1 MARKRGWGTE
11 SIGGVHLHHEV
22 VGIVLMLAAGLA
34 AVMPTGPT
42 QSCVTLARSI
52 FGVGAA
58 LVLDEFALVFYLR
71 DVYWSREG
79 RDSVD
84 AAILAVTLLFVALV
98 LTEPFGLAD
107 PVAGHRS
114 RCVVFLIYASNV
126 TFTAITFLKAKP
138 FAGIA
143 AVARAEARVRDGLR
157 AASGATSF
165 ALSAGDLSLFRP
177 TRTTARA
184 AGGRAG
190 RGARGPVAAL

>member
-1 MARKRGWGTE
+1 M
-11 SIGGVHLHHEV
+11 
-22 VGIVLMLAAGLA
+22 
-34 AVMPTGPT
+34 
-42 QSCVTLARSI
+42 
-52 FGVGAA
+52 
-58 LVLDEFALVFYLR
+58 LDEFALVFYLR
-71 DVYWSREG
+71 DVYWSKEG

-98 LTEPFGLAD
+98 LTERFGLAD

-114 RCVVFLIYASNV
+114 RCVVFLLYASSV

-143 AVARAEARVRDGLR
+143 AVALPVFGWFGAGRLAKPGPPWARWFYGPERSPGPRPASVMGSR

-165 ALSAGDLSLFRP
+165 ALSAGNLSLFRP